1 MEPGRYFIQE
11 GPVLLHPKEK
21 GHYHL
26 FSDLLILSKK
36 KRVEDSI
43 ALDWCCVR
51 SKAISSMSLR

>member
-1 MEPGRYFIQE
+1 M
-11 GPVLLHPKEK
+11 LLHPKEK